1 MSTVYKID
9 GFGTR
14 ESDSASSQLAN
25 LPERKKVVSLY
36 VYAHTGGGSV
46 TIAKGDALA
55 LEYRTAKTATYNGA
69 ATSVVSAFGFGNVA
83 VPLITTDE
91 LEDFPCGV
99 AAEGITLADAEYA
112 LIRVQVYGEVNA
124 NVASGTAAG
133 VSLFAGATAGRL
145 AATAAD
151 IDEQTKIAVNLGAA
165 ASGNKAD
172 IFLLNPFNL

>member
-1 MSTVYKID
+1 
-9 GFGTR
+9 
-14 ESDSASSQLAN
+14 
-25 LPERKKVVSLY
+25 LY
-36 VYAHTGGGSV
+36 VYAHTGGGQV
-46 TIAKGDALA
+46 QIAKGDALA

-83 VPLITTDE
+83 VPLITDDE

-99 AAEGITLADAEYA
+99 ADEAITLADAEYA
-112 LIRVQVYGEVNA
+112 LIRVQVYGEVANA
-124 NVASGTAAG
+124 NVATGTGAG
-133 VSLFAGATAGRL
+133 LSLFASGSAGRL

-151 IDEQTKIAVNLGAA
+151 IDEQTKLAVNLGAA